1 MGMELLKRAVV
12 TIATGKPIYIKMA
25 VNLAR
30 SFKWWHENSSIRFV
44 LATDQKDLIPP
55 DLLDIEFIELQPGQY
70 GQGFSPK
77 LHLDKLAPAAKT
89 IFVDADCLCIG
100 SLESVFERFA
110 GHAVSVVGRTISEGE
125 WFGDVAA
132 ICSQFNVKA
141 LSRFNGGV
149 YYLEPG
155 DICSQVYATA
165 RKLELQ
171 YDEIGF
177 TRLRNRPNDEVLMA
191 LSMAIHGQSPI
202 PEDGTIM
209 NSTLAC
215 PGGLKIDVLGG
226 SSRLFNPRNH
236 PHHNLWY
243 ELEEMNPVLV
253 HFLSHHTTLY
263 PYVREKIRLELT
275 MARGLPGWLA
285 SLWADITFSCPWL
298 AKNIFKDLFR
308 PLYHSL
314 LRPRSIKPS
323 DRI

>member
-1 MGMELLKRAVV
+1 MTEYRSRAVL
-12 TIATGKPIYIKMA
+12 TLATSKPVYIQMA

-30 SFKWWHENSSIRFV
+30 SFKRWHKDSSIRFV
-44 LATDQKDLIPP
+44 LATDQKNLIPP
-55 DLLDIEFIELQPGQY
+55 DLLDIKVIELQPGQY

-77 LHLDKLAPAAKT
+77 LYLDKFAPAAQT
-89 IFVDADCLCIG
+89 LFVDADCLCVG

-125 WFGDVAA
+125 WFGDVAS
-132 ICSQFNVKA
+132 ICSKFNVEA
-141 LSRFNGGV
+141 LPRFNGGI

-155 DICSQVYATA
+155 NICSEVYATA
-165 RKLELQ
+165 RSLEPK

-191 LSMAIHGQSPI
+191 LSMAIHDRSPI

-226 SSRLFNPRNH
+226 GARLFNPRNH
-236 PHHNLWY
+236 SNHNSWY

-263 PYVREKIRLELT
+263 PYVREKSRLNLT
-275 MARGLPGWLA
+275 MARGLPAWLA
-285 SLWADITFSCPWL
+285 SLWVDTTFSFPWL
-298 AKNIFKDLFR
+298 TKKLIKDLFR
-308 PLYHSL
+308 PLFHSL
-314 LRPRSIKPS
+314 LGPRLIKSS
-323 DRI
+323 DRL